1 MVVGF
6 EVEGTTAV
14 ITLDRP
20 ERRNAVDGETAQ
32 LLVDAFTRFDKDDSL
47 AVAVFTGAQGTFC
60 AGADLKAISEGKLN
74 TLQEEGDFA
83 PMGPSR
89 MRLSKPVIA
98 AIEGHA
104 VAGGLELALWADM
117 RVAGKSAVFGVYCR
131 RFGVPLIDMG
141 TIRLPRLIGQ
151 SRAADMIL
159 TGRSVSGEEAVTF
172 GLVNRLVEDGEALSK
187 AKELAAHIAQFPQM
201 CMRSDRLSMFEQW
214 DMTEVEA
221 IKNEMRRGLSVISS
235 GETVSGATAFSHGK
249 GRHGVG
255 VES

>member
-1 MVVGF
+1 MAVHF
-6 EVEGTTAV
+6 EVEGTTAI

-32 LLVDAFTRFDKDDSL
+32 LLVDAFTRFDQDDSL
-47 AVAVFTGAQGTFC
+47 SVAVFTGSEGTFC
-60 AGADLKAISEGKLN
+60 AGADLKAISEGNLN
-74 TLQEEGDFA
+74 ILKEEGDFA

-117 RVAGKSAVFGVYCR
+117 RVAGRSAVFGVYCR

-159 TGRSVSGEEAVTF
+159 TGRSVSGEEAVAF

-187 AKELAAHIAQFPQM
+187 AKELATHIAQFPQM

-214 DMTEVEA
+214 DMTETEA

-249 GRHGVG
+249 GRHGAD

>member
-1 MVVGF
+1 MAVHFQKDGKI
-6 EVEGTTAV
+6 AV

-20 ERRNAVDGETAQ
+20 ECRNAVDLGTSKE
-32 LLVDAFTRFDKDDSL
+32 LVEAFIRFDVDDTLS
-47 AVAVFTGAQGTFC
+47 VAVFTGSQGTFC
-60 AGADLKAISEGKLN
+60 AGADLKAVAGGKMNLVK
-74 TLQEEGDFA
+74 EDGDFA

-117 RVAGKSAVFGVYCR
+117 RVAGRSAIFGVYCR

-159 TGRSVSGEEAVTF
+159 TGRSVSGDEAVAF
-172 GLVNRLVEDGEALSK
+172 GLVNRLVEDGKALTA
-187 AKELAAHIAQFPQM
+187 AKDLARHIAQYPQL
-201 CMRSDRLSMFEQW
+201 CMRNDRCSMYEQW
-214 DMTEVEA
+214 DLTEAEA
-221 IKNEMRRGLSVISS
+221 IKNEMRHGIEVISS
-235 GETVSGATAFSHGK
+235 GETVTGASAFSDGL